1 VAVKESNPEIAR
13 KAAANIYEQRDEL
26 VLALENMLLALREE
40 NYLSLESAK
49 AEREA
54 EAVLAKA
61 RTR

>member
-1 VAVKESNPEIAR
+1 
-13 KAAANIYEQRDEL
+13 